1 MRIDKNRDDD
11 MILRVDKYSKQLSM
25 FPEDTT
31 IIISNKII
39 ESSIKDLQ
47 NSVDD

>member
-1 MRIDKNRDDD
+1 MRIDKNQDDD
-11 MILRVDKYSKQLSM
+11 MILRVDKYSKYLPM